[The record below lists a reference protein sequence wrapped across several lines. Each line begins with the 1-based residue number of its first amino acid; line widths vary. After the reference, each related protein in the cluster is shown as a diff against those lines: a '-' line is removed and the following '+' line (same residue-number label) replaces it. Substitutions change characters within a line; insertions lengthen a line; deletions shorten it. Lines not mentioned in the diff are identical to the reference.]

1 MTVPDLNL
9 LVALDVLLTEGSVAA
24 AARRLN
30 LSPSAMSR
38 TLARL
43 RQATGDP
50 LLVRAGRGLVPTPRA
65 LELRDQ
71 VAHTAGQAIALLRPA
86 IAPDLRHLRR
96 TFVIRCREGFV
107 ESFGAA
113 LLSAVSL
120 QAPNV
125 CLSFQPKTDK
135 DSTPLRSGDIDLDTG
150 VVGDD
155 TAPELRARALFHDS
169 FVVAF
174 RAAHPLG
181 RAALTPAAYAAADHV
196 VTARRGPGRGFI
208 DQSLERLGL
217 ERRVVALVG
226 SFTAALAL
234 VRGSDLVTA
243 VPDRQTRALRAGL
256 GIAGLPGL
264 LPDVTVS
271 LMWHP
276 RQDADPAHR
285 WLRDLVQRICAA
297 PDDQTA

>member
-43 RQATGDP
+43 REAVGDP

-71 VAHTAGQAIALLRPA
+71 VAHTAGQAIALLRPTL
-86 IAPDLRHLRR
+86 APDLRHLRR

-125 CLSFQPKTDK
+125 CLSFQPKTGK

-150 VVGDD
+150 VIGGD

-174 RAAHPLG
+174 RAGHPLA
-181 RAALTPAAYAAADHV
+181 RAALTPANYAAADHV

-208 DQSLERLGL
+208 DQSLVRLGL

-226 SFTAALAL
+226 SFAAALAL
-234 VRGSDLVTA
+234 VRGSDLITA
-243 VPDRQTRALRAGL
+243 VPERQTRALRAGL
-256 GIAGLPGL
+256 DIAPLPGL
-264 LPDVTVS
+264 LPDVTIS

-276 RQDADPAHR
+276 RQDADPVHR

-297 PDDQTA
+297 PDGPTA